1 MDSNI
6 PKVMII
12 LGSAS
17 DKKIAEK
24 SVDILEKLKIPYT
37 VKVASAHRTHDKVKK
52 LVIRGEKA
60 GVEVFIGI
68 AGLAAHLPGSI
79 ASYTIRPVI
88 GVPVDVKLGGIDALY
103 AEAQMPFPAPVATV
117 GIDRGDNGAI
127 LAGQIIATKDNTVKD
142 EISKI
147 RNSYFDKIQIDEINL
162 VNEIN
167 DSIDGGCK
175 YFNSDFLKEI
185 SEEENPNLYDNIE
198 FKSHPPF
205 SNSFNS
211 NGDEDGDSDSPLVS
225 IVPGSYSD
233 METAKETILL
243 LEKLGIPYDLSVIS
257 PIRHPDRFKEY
268 VDKMGTVK
276 VFIAIS
282 GLSAHVAGSI
292 VAISEKPV
300 IGVPCPISLEGKDS
314 LLSMTN
320 MPPGV
325 PVGTVGIG
333 NGKNGAMLGGQI
345 LALSDIEIGEK
356 VKRVRSQF
364 GTKRTE

>member
-24 SVDILEKLKIPYT
+24 SVDILEKLKIHYT

-52 LVIRGEKA
+52 LVVEGEKA

-79 ASYTIRPVI
+79 AAYTSRPVI

-127 LAGQIIATKDNTVKD
+127 LAGQIIATKDNTVK
-142 EISKI
+142 EGISKI

-162 VNEIN
+162 VKEIN

-185 SEEENPNLYDNIE
+185 SEEENPNLFNNIE
-198 FKSHPPF
+198 FKSPPTF
-205 SNSFNS
+205 PNSLNIEE
-211 NGDEDGDSDSPLVS
+211 DEKSEAPLVS

-233 METAKETILL
+233 METAKGTILL

-257 PIRHPDRFKEY
+257 PMRHPDRFKEY
-268 VDKMGTVK
+268 VDKMESVK

-292 VAISEKPV
+292 VALSEKPV
-300 IGVPCPISLEGKDS
+300 IGVPCPISLDGKDS
-314 LLSMTN
+314 LLSMAN

-333 NGKNGAMLGGQI
+333 NGKNGAMLAGQI
-345 LALSDIEIGEK
+345 LALSDIEIDEK
-356 VKRVRSQF
+356 VKRVKSQF
-364 GTKRTE
+364 GN